1 MRAYKKIL
9 VFIEEVVPALLFVVL
24 VVSVLLGVIT
34 RYVFNAPLL
43 WTSQLATFCFI
54 WVIFLAAA
62 GAWRKNMH
70 IGIDLLAKALP
81 GGFRLVHQL
90 ILQLIVLVLLVV
102 SIDLA
107 LILTSETTKFLQTL
121 NLGYVWMY
129 SAMPVGLG
137 LMGLHTL
144 EEIVRTVGSLLR
156 PQRSHKAVS
165 ATPDA
170 RKVS

>member
-1 MRAYKKIL
+1 MRVYKKIL
-9 VFIEEVVPALLFVVL
+9 VFIEEVIPALLFSVL

-54 WVIFLAAA
+54 WVIFLAAS

-70 IGIDLLAKALP
+70 IGIDLLAKVLP
-81 GGFRLVHQL
+81 GGLRLVHQL
-90 ILQLIVLVLLVV
+90 ILQIMVLVLFIV
-102 SIDLA
+102 SIRLS

-121 NLGYVWMY
+121 NLPYVWMY

-137 LMGLHTL
+137 LMALHTV
-144 EEIVRTVGSLLR
+144 EEIIRTVGRLFG
-156 PQRSHKAVS
+156 PDRSHKAVS
-165 ATPDA
+165 ASPDA
-170 RKVS
+170 KGVS